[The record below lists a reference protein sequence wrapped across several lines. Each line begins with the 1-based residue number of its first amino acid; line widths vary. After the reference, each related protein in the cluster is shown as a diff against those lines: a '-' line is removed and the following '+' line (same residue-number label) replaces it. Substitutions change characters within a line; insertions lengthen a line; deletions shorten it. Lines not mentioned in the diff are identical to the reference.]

1 MKTEKKLSLP
11 AQPNQSL
18 LSGMECLHSLVAA
31 GRPVGSRE
39 IARELDIEPT
49 RANRMLG
56 TLAFM
61 GLAQKTADGKYTP
74 GSGLHVLA
82 AMSLQ
87 GSKLLS
93 VALPHLNKLSENQPN
108 CSVALGVLWRRQ
120 VVYLYFSKPGQEAKV
135 AIASQG
141 LYPAELS
148 SIGQLM
154 LAEKSAAEI
163 RQLYKDRPA
172 SEVKTIISEI
182 RGAKKQRFAF
192 LGKRTLGVTIGSPVI
207 AGLALA
213 GPNICRQR
221 SLLTKTITQVARKIA
236 KETLS

>member
-18 LSGMECLHSLVAA
+18 LSGMECLHSLVAC
-31 GRPVGSRE
+31 GHPVGSRE

-49 RANRMLG
+49 RANRLLG
-56 TLAFM
+56 TLAYM

-93 VALPHLNKLSENQPN
+93 AALPHLDKLSENQPN

-120 VVYLYFSKPGQEAKV
+120 VVYLYFSKPGQEARV

-154 LAEKSAAEI
+154 LAEKSTKEI
-163 RQLYKDRPA
+163 RQLFKDRPA
-172 SEVKTIISEI
+172 SEVKTILNEI
-182 RGAKKQRFAF
+182 RTAKKQGFAF
-192 LGKRTLGVTIGSPVI
+192 LGNRTLGVAIGSPVI

-213 GPNICRQR
+213 GPKISRHRN
-221 SLLTKTITQVARKIA
+221 SLIKTITDVAQTIA